1 MSQMLDTLKKK
12 NPWMF
17 IHHIY
22 NYIKISYFICTALY
36 SNYNSSLIFAPPP
49 PPIFLNAPHRVTVLT
64 VSYVL
69 ELQYT
74 NFVVD
79 LF

>member
-1 MSQMLDTLKKK
+1 MSQMLDTLKK

-22 NYIKISYFICTALY
+22 NYIKISYFICSALY

-49 PPIFLNAPHRVTVLT
+49 PNFLNAPHRVTVLT

-74 NFVVD
+74 NFVVG
-79 LF
+79 LL

>member
-12 NPWMF
+12 PWMF
-17 IHHIY
+17 IHHMY
-22 NYIKISYFICTALY
+22 NYIKIAYFIYSALY
-36 SNYNSSLIFAPPP
+36 SNYNSSLIFAP

-74 NFVVD
+74 NFVVG
-79 LF
+79 LL